1 MAHVLVAPDKFKG
14 SLSAPQVADCVI
26 RGLRAVDGSID
37 AIAIPVADGGEGTLA
52 AALAAGFAR
61 VPVTASGPTGRPLR
75 TAYARRDA
83 LAVVEMADVSG
94 LGRLPDG
101 RFQPLHASSRGTG
114 EVIAAALDAGC
125 SSIVLGVGGSACTDG
140 GAGLAQALGARL
152 FDAHGEQLPAGGA
165 ALAQVTRVDL
175 SGMHPMLAGAEIVVA
190 CDVDNPLT
198 GPAGAAAVYGPQKGA
213 SVADVAV
220 LEQALQQWAAALAV
234 ATGSDLS
241 DHPGAGAAGGV
252 GLAGLA
258 LLGGRLRSGIDLVLE
273 LVGFQNHLSGA
284 RLVVTGE
291 GALDAQTLRGKA
303 PAGVAAAAAS
313 AGVPTVAVCGTS
325 RLSHKAL
332 IGAGIAAAYALD
344 DLEPDLDRC
353 MTEAGPLLEQ
363 LGRTI
368 ALDRLQGQDRKELP
382 GLPQPS

>member
-1 MAHVLVAPDKFKG
+1 MAQVLVAPDKFKG

-26 RGLRAVDGSID
+26 RGLHAVDPSID

-52 AALAAGFAR
+52 AALAAGFVR
-61 VPVTASGPTGRPLR
+61 VPVVASGPTGRPVH
-75 TAYARRDA
+75 TAYARREG

-101 RFQPLHASSRGTG
+101 RREPLRATSFGTG

-125 SSIVLGVGGSACTDG
+125 TSIVLGIGGSACTDG
-140 GAGLAQALGARL
+140 GAGLVQALGARVL
-152 FDAHGEQLPAGGA
+152 DAQGRQLPTGGA
-165 ALAQVTRVDL
+165 PLADVHRVDL
-175 SGMHPMLAGAEIVVA
+175 SSLHPRLAAAEIVVA

-213 SVADVAV
+213 SVKDVAV
-220 LEQALQQWAAALAV
+220 LEEALQQWAMALTV

-241 DHPGAGAAGGV
+241 DRPGAGAAGGV

-258 LLGGRLRSGIDLVLE
+258 ILGGSLRPGIDLILE
-273 LVGFQNHLSGA
+273 LVGFHHHLRGA

-303 PAGVAAAAAS
+303 PAGVAAAATA
-313 AGVPTVAVCGTS
+313 AGVRTVAVCGTS
-325 RLSHKAL
+325 ELSREDL
-332 IGAGIAAAYALD
+332 NGAGFEAAYALV
-344 DLEPDLDRC
+344 DLEPDVGRC
-353 MTEAGPLLEQ
+353 MTDAAPLLER
-363 LGRTI
+363 LGRAI
-368 ALDRLQGQDRKELP
+368 ALDQLQD
-382 GLPQPS
+382 